1 MPITVKFTGKS
12 IQAIKMDI
20 LRSVQDKIPRKIKIM
35 ALEYYHNSFQN
46 QGFTD
51 SSFQPWRSRKNE
63 KRAVFL
69 GKRVKYGR
77 KDSASNRGL
86 LVKTGRL
93 RRSIMGKISGKSIS
107 IFTDVPYAKIHNEGG
122 RAGRNHSAR
131 IPRRQFMGVSQMLN
145 KEIEHMI
152 TVEMKNALTK

>member
-1 MPITVKFTGKS
+1 
-12 IQAIKMDI
+12 
-20 LRSVQDKIPRKIKIM
+20 
-35 ALEYYHNSFQN
+35 
-46 QGFTD
+46 
-51 SSFQPWRSRKNE
+51 
-63 KRAVFL
+63 
-69 GKRVKYGR
+69 
-77 KDSASNRGL
+77 
-86 LVKTGRL
+86 
-93 RRSIMGKISGKSIS
+93 MGKISGKSIS